1 MKKHNKY
8 SLLGLQALQRAAD
21 KVAEEAIKNNYKI
34 PIWKNGKVVF
44 EIPKKTRIHKWSPMD
59 TNYEKE

>member
-34 PIWKNGKVVF
+34 PIWKDGKIVF
-44 EIPKKTRIHKWSPMD
+44 EIPKKEPHHRINTDEH
-59 TNYEKE
+59 E

>member
-34 PIWKNGKVVF
+34 PIWKDGKIVF
-44 EIPKKTRIHKWSPMD
+44 VIPKKESYPRINTDEH
-59 TNYEKE
+59 EL

>member
-1 MKKHNKY
+1 
-8 SLLGLQALQRAAD
+8 LQRAAD

-34 PIWKNGKVVF
+34 PIWKNKKVVF